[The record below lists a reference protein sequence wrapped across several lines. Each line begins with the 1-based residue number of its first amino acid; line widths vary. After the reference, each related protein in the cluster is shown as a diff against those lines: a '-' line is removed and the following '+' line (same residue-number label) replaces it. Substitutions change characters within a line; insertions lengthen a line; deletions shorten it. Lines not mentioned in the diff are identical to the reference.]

1 MAQPFCEADD
11 VWDAAADSTRAINAR
26 LNRLGLQLEP
36 SGFEA
41 LRHTIAGILS
51 LAEVEGVEG

>member
-11 VWDAAADSTRAINAR
+11 VWDAAADSARAINTR
-26 LNRLGLQLEP
+26 LNRLGLQLCHCA
-36 SGFEA
+36 FDA
-41 LRHTIAGILS
+41 LRHTIAGALS